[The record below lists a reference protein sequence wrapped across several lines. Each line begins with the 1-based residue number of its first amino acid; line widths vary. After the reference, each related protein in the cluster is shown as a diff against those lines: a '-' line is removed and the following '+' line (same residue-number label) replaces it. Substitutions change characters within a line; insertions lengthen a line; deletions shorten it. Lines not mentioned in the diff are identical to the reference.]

1 MHPRYVE
8 HRGRRWGVSGELKSV
23 LLERSGRSA
32 DQSGRPL
39 GEHDRTYASACATPT
54 RRPTS
59 VFIEGMSVRQ
69 WLESSGC
76 VARDARAI
84 RWARQRALP
93 CGADRRCDLGTDR
106 PSPRSC
112 PRQQSVRTLRG
123 DVEHQV
129 GIVHS
134 QGLVECRF
142 EVLDVDAQHALG
154 ARVTTPFRSRST
166 SAVAPATASARRADC
181 SV

>member
-1 MHPRYVE
+1 V
-8 HRGRRWGVSGELKSV
+8 GVSGELKSV
-23 LLERSGRSA
+23 LLERTGRSA

-39 GEHDRTYASACATPT
+39 GEHDRTYAWACATPP

-76 VARDARAI
+76 VAR
-84 RWARQRALP
+84 
-93 CGADRRCDLGTDR
+93 
-106 PSPRSC
+106 C
-112 PRQQSVRTLRG
+112 PRDQMGRGSEHCRAATG
-123 DVEHQV
+123 DVILV
-129 GIVHS
+129 GIGPV
-134 QGLVECRF
+134 LV
-142 EVLDVDAQHALG
+142 G
-154 ARVTTPFRSRST
+154 RST